1 MKIGLTSL
9 LAIAALSSQ
18 LLLPMAHAETPPPLT
33 IARIVSRAPSLF
45 GTAPASPSWSP
56 DGKVL
61 AFLWNDQAM
70 PARDIWLVERDGSVP
85 RRLTRVS
92 EAGASAV
99 SEFVWASPSALL
111 YLSGGEIRRI
121 AADGGTAQTLAPGGG
136 ERVGLSVSPDGTMV
150 AFLQDGDLWLLP
162 LSGGPPVQATHVGV
176 KAIGKIPLG
185 TYYHPDVEIGGADW
199 GENTAYA
206 WSPDSKRIAVHYV
219 DRRNVRRFPIPY
231 YLTPDAILNEL
242 RRGAPGDVN
251 EVRTVGLL
259 DVARRKLHLLQ
270 LPNTSSSRI
279 VGFAWS
285 PRGQLLIDR
294 ESDTAIDRTLTVYEP
309 RGGGLRDV
317 WTDHGENR
325 IYNSVAS
332 TWHPDGV
339 RILLTG
345 DLDDR
350 YRLYLL
356 TPGDAHPKPLT
367 EGPYDVD
374 GAALAGK
381 GSPFIYYVSTEP
393 QPEERQ
399 VWRIPAAGGKPERIS
414 SLAGLN
420 APFVSPDGKAVA
432 LLHSDD
438 HTPTELYVGDRRI
451 THSPPPE
458 FALTH
463 WANVRYASFRG
474 STAGVDLHA
483 RIFEPPDLD
492 RSKRYP
498 VIFGPVY
505 TNTVRNHWD
514 ARWEGLMQLLVQHG
528 YILVQLDSR
537 GSTGYGRPFREKFLS
552 EWGSS
557 DLDDYQD
564 AVAYMK
570 SLPYVDA
577 ARFGIFGSSY
587 GGLISIFALFK
598 KPGLFNAGVAAA
610 PATDPRYFGSDDV
623 AVARTPTSNPEVFV
637 KGRAAQYA
645 KNLRDHLLIIH
656 GMADDVVPFQTSV
669 MLAEELVHQH
679 KDFDFAFT
687 PTATHRWAAREDD
700 ALYLL
705 GKLVTHFDRWLGPG
719 PR

>member
-1 MKIGLTSL
+1 
-9 LAIAALSSQ
+9 
-18 LLLPMAHAETPPPLT
+18 
-33 IARIVSRAPSLF
+33 
-45 GTAPASPSWSP
+45 
-56 DGKVL
+56 
-61 AFLWNDQAM
+61 
-70 PARDIWLVERDGSVP
+70 
-85 RRLTRVS
+85 
-92 EAGASAV
+92 
-99 SEFVWASPSALL
+99 
-111 YLSGGEIRRI
+111 
-121 AADGGTAQTLAPGGG
+121 
-136 ERVGLSVSPDGTMV
+136 
-150 AFLQDGDLWLLP
+150 
-162 LSGGPPVQATHVGV
+162 
-176 KAIGKIPLG
+176 
-185 TYYHPDVEIGGADW
+185 
-199 GENTAYA
+199 
-206 WSPDSKRIAVHYV
+206 
-219 DRRNVRRFPIPY
+219 
-231 YLTPDAILNEL
+231 
-242 RRGAPGDVN
+242 
-251 EVRTVGLL
+251 VGLL
-259 DVARRKLHLLQ
+259 DVATRKLRLLQ
-270 LPNTSSSRI
+270 LSKTASSRI

-285 PRGQLLIDR
+285 PRGPLLIDR
-294 ESDTAIDRTLTVYEP
+294 ESDDAIDRTLTVYEP
-309 RGGGLRDV
+309 RGEGLRDV

-374 GAALAGK
+374 GAALTGK
-381 GSPFIYYVSTEP
+381 SLPFIYYVSTEP
-393 QPEERQ
+393 LPEERQ
-399 VWRIPAAGGKPERIS
+399 VWRIPAEGGRPERMS
-414 SLAGLN
+414 HLAGVN
-420 APFVSPDGKAVA
+420 APLISPDGKLVA

-438 HTPTELYVGDRRI
+438 RTPTELYVGDRRI

-458 FALTH
+458 FARTQ
-463 WANVRYASFRG
+463 WAKVRYAKFRG
-474 STAGVDLHA
+474 STAGIDLHV
-483 RIFEPPDLD
+483 RIFEPPNLD
-492 RSKRYP
+492 ESKRYP

-514 ARWEGLMQLLVQHG
+514 GRWEGLMQLLVQHG

-552 EWGSS
+552 QWGSS

-564 AVAYMK
+564 GVAYMK

-577 ARFGIFGSSY
+577 DRFGIFGSSY
-587 GGLISIFALFK
+587 GGLISIFALLK
-598 KPGLFNAGVAAA
+598 KPGLFTAGVAAA

-623 AVARTPTSNPEVFV
+623 AVARTPATNPEVFA
-637 KGRAAQYA
+637 KGRATEYA

-687 PTATHRWAAREDD
+687 ATATHRWAAREDD

-705 GKLVTHFDRWLGPG
+705 GKLVAHFDRWLGRG
-719 PR
+719 PRSAGQPAN